1 MKNPSWQLVQVVEE
15 EQVWQLSGHRVL
27 PVRIRVKKSK
37 VVFISLVAIIICKK
51 KGKRLIKILW

>member
-37 VVFISLVAIIICKK
+37 VVFISLVA
-51 KGKRLIKILW
+51 L